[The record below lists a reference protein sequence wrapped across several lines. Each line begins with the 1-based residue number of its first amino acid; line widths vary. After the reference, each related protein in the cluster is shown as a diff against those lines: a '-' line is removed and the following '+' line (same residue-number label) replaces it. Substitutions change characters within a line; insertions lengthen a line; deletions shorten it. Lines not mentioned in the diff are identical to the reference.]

1 MKEWILVNQINL
13 WWLSLISFA
22 MFIGTLFLLPIL
34 VARIPEDYF
43 VCKKRH
49 TIRWKKYHPFVRLL
63 IITGKNLLGIIF
75 ILSGIAMLFLPGQ
88 GIITILIGITLTNFP
103 GKFKLERWII
113 KQPTVIRTVNWLRA
127 KANRPAL
134 QIVQDSFHKPKKC
147 TLTTEVPE

>member
-1 MKEWILVNQINL
+1 MKEWIFVHQITL
-13 WWLSLISFA
+13 WWLSLTSFA

-34 VARIPEDYF
+34 IARIPEDYF

-49 TIRWKKYHPFVRLL
+49 PIRWKKYHPFIRLL

-113 KQPTVIRTVNWLRA
+113 KQPIVSRAINWLRI
-127 KANRPAL
+127 KAHRPAL
-134 QIVQDSFHKPKKC
+134 QIAENIHQNQKN
-147 TLTTEVPE
+147 TI